1 MNIHSLTH
9 AVSVTNTKADCLDF
23 LGLDHSTR
31 NYRLMSDA
39 IKKHGIDTSHFVGIK
54 ASEYV
59 ARFKPVDNQ
68 F

>member
-23 LGLDHSTR
+23 LGLDHSTW
-31 NYRLMSDA
+31 NYRRMSDA

-54 ASEYV
+54 ATDYV
-59 ARFKPVDNQ
+59 ARFKTVDNQ